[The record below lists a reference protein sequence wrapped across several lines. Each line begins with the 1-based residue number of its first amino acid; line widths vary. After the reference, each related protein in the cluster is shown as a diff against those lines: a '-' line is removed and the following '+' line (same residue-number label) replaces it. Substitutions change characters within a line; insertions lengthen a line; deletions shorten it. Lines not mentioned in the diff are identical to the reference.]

1 MSTNVELTMLTPY
14 RSDITSIT
22 IIGRHHV
29 LVETNLDLVFCIQT
43 NMLECGETENI
54 DLKRNECK
62 SRAHS
67 ADPG

>member
-22 IIGRHHV
+22 IVGRHHV
-29 LVETNLDLVFCIQT
+29 QVNLDLVFCIQT
-43 NMLECGETENI
+43 NMLECGVTENI

-67 ADPG
+67 ADPR